1 MSKVNDNVLAVFDV
15 GSAKACVLVLDVSDG
30 GFQYRGHGVR
40 ESRGTR
46 KGQIV
51 DLEKA
56 SASIQ
61 KAVDDAESIAQIPI
75 ERGIVGVA
83 GPHIRGINS
92 QGGIALGQRA
102 REVTREDVK
111 AAVERARS
119 IPLPGD
125 REVLHLLP
133 QEFTID

>member
-1 MSKVNDNVLAVFDV
+1 MSKVNDNILTIFDV
-15 GSAKACVLVLDVSDG
+15 GSAKTCVLVLDITDS
-30 GFQYRGHGVR
+30 GFEYRGHGLR

-56 SASIQ
+56 IASI
-61 KAVDDAESIAQIPI
+61 KRAVDDAETLAQIPI

-102 REVTREDVK
+102 REVTREDVRV
-111 AAVERARS
+111 AVER
-119 IPLPGD
+119 
-125 REVLHLLP
+125 
-133 QEFTID
+133 